1 MKWRWLGQTLRKG
14 QNDIKNQSLKLN
26 PQVIVNWVDQ
36 NPPDRE
42 NSIMKKLS
50 VKTQQLLLSKKNG
63 KT

>member
-42 NSIMKKLS
+42 NSKMNLKGQNS
-50 VKTQQLLLSKKNG
+50 
-63 KT
+63 